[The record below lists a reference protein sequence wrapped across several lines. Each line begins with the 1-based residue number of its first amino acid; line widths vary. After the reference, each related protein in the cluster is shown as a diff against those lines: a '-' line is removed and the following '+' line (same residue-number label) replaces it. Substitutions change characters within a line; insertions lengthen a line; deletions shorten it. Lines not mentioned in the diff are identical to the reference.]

1 MLTGANLIVFLQV
14 PNNQPSLNCRRKQTP
29 QSVNSSECEDP
40 VSVSESDAGA
50 VKEEEP
56 SGSSAS
62 QINEEMQRMLNHL

>member
-1 MLTGANLIVFLQV
+1 MLTGANLIVSLQV

-29 QSVNSSECEDP
+29 QSVNGSECEDP